1 MGKTPVV
8 WSTGRSLVLIWRV
21 VPVTVTEYEA
31 VGQLTD
37 PWTATL
43 ASEFHVWLLVL
54 IHGGVVLGGAGGKV
68 VVHESTYPFL
78 GWLDT

>member
-8 WSTGRSLVLIWRV
+8 WSTGRSVVVIFRV

-43 ASEFHVWLLVL
+43 ASEFQVWLPAL
-54 IHGGVVLGGAGGKV
+54 IHGGVVPGGAGGNV
-68 VVHESTYPFL
+68 VLHESTHPFL
-78 GWLDT
+78 GVLAT